1 MYGLQCFVFG
11 APEEMNMVFFG
22 FFAHASLISFNDRKS
37 EKLYIQ
43 FKRAIHISD
52 KV

>member
-1 MYGLQCFVFG
+1 MYGLQRFIFG

-22 FFAHASLISFNDRKS
+22 FFAHTSLISFNDCES
-37 EKLYIQ
+37 EKLFIQ